1 MCFGARQHW
10 CGSLL
15 EGCYLATAFD
25 QKLSKKEG
33 LSMSLIVRDL
43 VREALTIYEDTYWAQ
58 EAEAREKTFSRAKA
72 KSHKQIWRS

>member
-1 MCFGARQHW
+1 M
-10 CGSLL
+10 
-15 EGCYLATAFD
+15 ATKLPRLNVAMEPSIFRIV

>member
-1 MCFGARQHW
+1 M
-10 CGSLL
+10 
-15 EGCYLATAFD
+15 ATKLPRLNVVMEPAVFYSIK
-25 QKLSKKEG
+25 KLSKKEG